1 MSRIVLLKL
10 VMTFLN
16 RWIIVRSLF
25 FLGCVGASVFA
36 ASTGGGVL
44 SKYVGESIENLDLL
58 KEYEPVSVKIVRL
71 FSGEELI
78 GEFDEEKHIIKNPV
92 VMVPVNNEKIAF
104 QPWIPYSEDKEF
116 QLKEKQVSVIA
127 TPSKTIVNEYN
138 RAFGSGIVMP

>member
-1 MSRIVLLKL
+1 
-10 VMTFLN
+10 MTFLN
-16 RWIIVRSLF
+16 RWLIIGSLF
-25 FLGCVGASVFA
+25 LIGCTGFSALAFVSA
-36 ASTGGGVL
+36 AGGNVV
-44 SKYVGESIENLDLL
+44 SEYIFDKHIF

-127 TPSKTIVNEYN
+127 TPSKTITNEYN

>member
-1 MSRIVLLKL
+1 
-10 VMTFLN
+10 MTFLN
-16 RWIIVRSLF
+16 RWIIIGSLF
-25 FLGCVGASVFA
+25 LLGCVGASVFA

-58 KEYEPVSVKIVRL
+58 KEYEPVSVKIVKL

-78 GEFDEEKHIIKNPV
+78 GEFDEEKHTIKNPV

-116 QLKEKQVSVIA
+116 QLKEEQVSIIA